1 MRTWISAFYQAIKS
15 KLTKFKWYLCSQNWD
30 KMQSDVKVRCYNSE
44 SMMFIINGT
53 QIDITRL

>member
-1 MRTWISAFYQAIKS
+1 MILVLKIEI
-15 KLTKFKWYLCSQNWD
+15 

>member
-1 MRTWISAFYQAIKS
+1 
-15 KLTKFKWYLCSQNWD
+15 
-30 KMQSDVKVRCYNSE
+30 MQSDVKVRCYNSE